1 MTSNFT
7 FAFNRMI
14 PPSAWANA
22 PVSRAPVS
30 RAPVSRAPVS
40 NAPVSRAP
48 VSNAPVSRT
57 AAIANVPMTRSNRF
71 SMTRMINFK
80 SSGGCRACN

>member
-14 PPSAWANA
+14 PPSAWA
-22 PVSRAPVS
+22 
-30 RAPVSRAPVS
+30 

>member
-14 PPSAWANA
+14 PPSAWA
-22 PVSRAPVS
+22 
-30 RAPVSRAPVS
+30 
-40 NAPVSRAP
+40 
-48 VSNAPVSRT
+48 NAPVSRT